1 MSYYKYSKEE
11 DQWLAEN
18 INKYSYSELTRLY
31 NLKFNR
37 NIKDISDHCIKKLK
51 IHRDKNDGCFSKGNN
66 NAITKLPIGTERF
79 YNGSIFVK
87 IKDNMNNYNSL
98 AKKYGKSKVLSKIND
113 PNWIRKDYIIWI
125 NNGNELPNKDQ
136 MLIHLDKNP
145 KNCSIENL
153 YLTSRKINFMLS
165 KNKWHSED
173 PKITLTAIKWC
184 EHFYAIKES

>member
-11 DQWLAEN
+11 DQWLIEN
-18 INKYSYSELTRLY
+18 INKYSYSELTKLY
-31 NLKFNR
+31 NLKFDR

-51 IHRDKNDGCFSKGNN
+51 IHRDNNDGCFSKGNN
-66 NAITKLPIGTERF
+66 NVITTLPIGTERF
-79 YNGSIFVK
+79 YNGSIYVK
-87 IKDNMNNYNSL
+87 IKDDINNYNSL
-98 AKKYGKSKVLSKIND
+98 AKKYGKSKVLSKRND
-113 PNWIRKDYIIWI
+113 PNWMRKDYIVWTKY
-125 NNGNELPNKDQ
+125 GNQFPNKDQ
-136 MLIHLDKNP
+136 MLIHLDKDP

-173 PKITLTAIKWC
+173 PEITLTAIKWC